1 MATPEH
7 THLDTNAVE
16 PGPVHLR
23 RFVWVSLAVFIL
35 LAVLHT
41 WPLAL
46 SPSTLSRNDNMD
58 TVLHKWTLAWL
69 AHQIVADPIH
79 LFDANI
85 FYPER
90 LTLAYSDH
98 LFIPGIFV
106 APLIWAGWSPVLVYN
121 LLLIAGMA
129 LTGWV
134 MCLVIH
140 RWTGSRMAGLISGSL
155 VAFNSFTLTRFPQI
169 QDQHLEF
176 LPLALWTLDRLIR
189 VPSVRH
195 ALSLASWF
203 TLQALTSG
211 YWLLFTTVAMVAGA
225 AARPWEWMV
234 RTRRAFVPFA
244 ALAGGVAGVA
254 MLPFLVPYWIVSR
267 EQGLTRSL
275 EEVALYSAHFSNYLS
290 TGGRLHFDAWSH
302 TFYSY
307 GSESLFPGVLAMT
320 LAAVA
325 VGSGVAFR
333 DVRAR
338 MAVAFGVAAFAL
350 SFGPALPGYAV
361 LYEVFP
367 LMTGI
372 RGASR
377 FGQLWLVAIAILAGF
392 GWVWL
397 KHALSRVAIPSPR
410 TVVLPLGAALLI
422 GVHAEALRAPISYT
436 EFQKIPAAWDV
447 VRRLGDDAVIA
458 CFPFYPRE
466 LVHSNARYMLYSTRF
481 FKPMLNGYSGFRPQS
496 YQRHA
501 EALRPFPNQASI
513 DYLREVGVTHV
524 VVEGHL
530 MSNSRLSALGR
541 FSDLRLTF
549 TDGSLRIYALEQ
561 VPR

>member
-1 MATPEH
+1 M
-7 THLDTNAVE
+7 
-16 PGPVHLR
+16 
-23 RFVWVSLAVFIL
+23 SLAVFVV

-46 SPSTLSRNDNMD
+46 APGTLSRNDNSD
-58 TVLHKWTLAWL
+58 TVLHEWTLAWL
-69 AHQIVADPIH
+69 AHQIVRDPLH

-85 FYPER
+85 FYPDR

-106 APLIWAGWSPVLVYN
+106 APLIWAGFSPVLVYN
-121 LLLIAGMA
+121 LLLMAGFT

-134 MCLVIH
+134 MSLVIH

-176 LPLALWTLDRLIR
+176 LPLALWALDRLMR

-195 ALSLASWF
+195 ALSLAWWF
-203 TLQALTSG
+203 VLQALTSG

-225 AARPWEWMV
+225 AARPWEWTA
-234 RTRRAFVPFA
+234 RTRRPFVPYA
-244 ALAGGVAGVA
+244 ALAGVVAGVA
-254 MLPFLVPYWIVSR
+254 LLPFLVPYWTVSR

-275 EEVALYSAHFSNYLS
+275 EEVNLYSAHISNYLS
-290 TGGRLHFDAWSH
+290 TASRLHYDAWSH
-302 TFYSY
+302 TFYGY
-307 GSESLFPGVLAMT
+307 GGDSLFPGVLALT

-338 MAVAFGVAAFAL
+338 MAVAFGVVAFAF
-350 SFGPALPGYAV
+350 SFGPAFPGYAA
-361 LYEVFP
+361 LYGVFP

-392 GWVWL
+392 GWVRL
-397 KHALSRVAIPSPR
+397 RLALERVAIATAR
-410 TVVLPLGAALLI
+410 NVVLLLGAAVLV
-422 GVHAEALRAPISYT
+422 GVHAETVVAPLEYTAYRGNQPVWDELRSA
-436 EFQKIPAAWDV
+436 
-447 VRRLGDDAVIA
+447 GDSAVLA
-458 CFPFYPRE
+458 FFPFYPPE
-466 LVHSNARYMLYSTRF
+466 SVFINTRYMLYSTRF
-481 FKPMLNGYSGFRPQS
+481 FKPILNGYSGFTPQS
-496 YQRHA
+496 YLRHA
-501 EALRPFPNQASI
+501 EAMRPFPDRASI
-513 DYLREVGVTHV
+513 DYLREVGVTHM
-524 VVEGHL
+524 VVEGHR
-530 MSNSRLSALGR
+530 MSATSLAALDG
-541 FSDLRLTF
+541 FPELELAI
-549 TDGSLRIYALEQ
+549 TDGTLRIYVLGQ
-561 VPR
+561 VP